1 MRVGGLRVPFALQG
15 ALVVDGEVSWTTL
28 ATIWGSLSVAS
39 EESPADA
46 TRRITHHVVTRYEA
60 SIETGMRLVKGERSF
75 LIRAVS
81 NVGEAD
87 KWLKLFVEECVYV
100 N

>member
-1 MRVGGLRVPFALQG
+1 MAELAPF
-15 ALVVDGEVSWTTL
+15 GE
-28 ATIWGSLSVAS
+28 LSVAS
-39 EESPADA
+39 EESPADT
-46 TRRITHHVVTRYEA
+46 TRRITHHVVIRYDKDVQ
-60 SIETGMRLVKGERSF
+60 TGMRLAKGERSF